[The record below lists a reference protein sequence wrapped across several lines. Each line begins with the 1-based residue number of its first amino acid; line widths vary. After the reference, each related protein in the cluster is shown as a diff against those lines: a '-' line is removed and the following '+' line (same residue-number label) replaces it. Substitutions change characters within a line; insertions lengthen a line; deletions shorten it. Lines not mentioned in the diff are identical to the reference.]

1 MPFEYPLLRL
11 IHQRQHPTVCC
22 AAIYSKQKRELSLV
36 ILKILTNAADHKHQ
50 LDQTLVYGND
60 TNNNFIFYY

>member
-36 ILKILTNAADHKHQ
+36 ILKILTNAADHKH
-50 LDQTLVYGND
+50 
-60 TNNNFIFYY
+60 